1 MIFRLLHS
9 ASGDSFWWKSKSLP
23 PEWERARKAT
33 SKLAIIVSV
42 SPPEHGCVPALS
54 ASVASGNK
62 AIIAPIGGGDSR
74 GTKCVGAVGAVAP
87 PFRHFAQK
95 GPKNA
100 GLTRWG

>member
-42 SPPEHGCVPALS
+42 SPPEHGSVPALS

-62 AIIAPIGGGDSR
+62 AIIAPIGGGDLP
-74 GTKCVGAVGAVAP
+74 GTEGDGAVLAGALHFT
-87 PFRHFAQK
+87 PFGQNARH
-95 GPKNA
+95 NA
-100 GLTRWG
+100 RYDHL

>member
-62 AIIAPIGGGDSR
+62 AIIAPIGGGGSR
-74 GTKCVGAVGAVAP
+74 GTEGGGGGGAVSPSFP
-87 PFRHFAQK
+87 PFAKSSPNNPRF
-95 GPKNA
+95 
-100 GLTRWG
+100 